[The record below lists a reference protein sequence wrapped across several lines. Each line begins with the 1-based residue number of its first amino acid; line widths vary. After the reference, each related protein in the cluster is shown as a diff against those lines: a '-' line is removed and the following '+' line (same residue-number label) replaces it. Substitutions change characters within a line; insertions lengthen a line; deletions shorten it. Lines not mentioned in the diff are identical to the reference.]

1 MADSIRRILTQ
12 AAHRSD
18 DLVVQFDY
26 CDAKGQTSR
35 RVVSPIR
42 FVSQDRFLGL
52 CLCRE
57 EPRQFYLD
65 RCSNAELLDASDVL
79 MPMPM
84 LATAG

>member
-1 MADSIRRILTQ
+1 MDRQHRRMISQ

-18 DLVVQFDY
+18 EFVIQFDY
-26 CDAKGQTSR
+26 CDAKGQTTR

-42 FVSQDRFLGL
+42 FVGPDRFLGL

-57 EPRQFYLD
+57 EPRQFYLQ
-65 RCSNAELLDASDVL
+65 RCSEMQLLSAAEVL

-84 LATAG
+84 TA